1 MPNPPIAPRIP
12 HAHEKFGDIR
22 EDPWSWLREKDDPEV
37 RAYLDAENAYAEA
50 ELAPLKPLETTIY
63 DEMLA
68 RIKQTDLSVAYRDN
82 GWWYYTRTEEG
93 KQYTI
98 HCRRAGTMEAPEEVV
113 LDLNLLAE
121 GHPYLG
127 LGALEISDDNRYAL
141 FTTDTTGFRE
151 YTLQV
156 KDLVTGALLDERIEK
171 VASAAWAA
179 DSRTIVYVTEDHAKR
194 AYKLW
199 RHTLGGA
206 TDRAIYEETDERFR
220 IGVGRGRSKR
230 ILYLGINSFTT
241 SEARWT
247 PADRPD
253 GEWRVVVPRATG
265 REYDVDDRGERFW
278 FRVNDTGRNF
288 RLVSAPIDD
297 PAPAN
302 WREEIP
308 HRDDVMIEG
317 LDLFRDFSVVQQRRD
332 GLQELRVIAQDGS
345 NDHLIAMAE
354 PVYTAGPGTNAEWEA
369 TQYRFSYQ
377 SFVTPPSVFDY
388 DVRGRIRTLRK
399 QVEVLGGYDPARY
412 ESTRVHAEAPD
423 GVQVPISLVW
433 RTGVTRDGSAPM
445 LLSGYGA
452 YGIPYP
458 VGFSSARLSLLDRG
472 VVFAIAH
479 IRGGGD
485 LGKPW
490 HDGGRMMHKM
500 NTFTDFIASAKRLV
514 KDRWTS
520 PPRLVIEGGSAGGLL
535 MGAVTNLRP
544 DLWSAVVSHV
554 PFVDVLT
561 TMLDASLPLTV
572 GEYEEWGDPNDE
584 ATYRYIRR
592 YCPWSNIEPKAYPP
606 MYIRTSINDSQVMYW
621 EPAKYVAK
629 LRAMKSDKNQI
640 LLLTNM
646 GAGHGGAS
654 GRYDHLHELA
664 RDYAWMLQQMG
675 QWNTPTTVGS
685 PLRADS

>member
-1 MPNPPIAPRIP
+1 MSNPPIAQRIP
-12 HAHEKFGDIR
+12 DAHQKFGDSR
-22 EDPWSWLREKDDPEV
+22 KDPWSWLRHKDDPKV

-50 ELAPLKPLETTIY
+50 ELAPLKELEAQIY

-68 RIKQTDLSVAYRDN
+68 RIKQTDLSVPYRDN
-82 GWWYYTRTEEG
+82 GYWYYTRTEEG

-98 HCRRAGTMEAPEEVV
+98 HCRRTGTMESPEEVV

-156 KDLVTGALLDERIEK
+156 KDLVTGTILDERIEK

-194 AYKLW
+194 AHKLW
-199 RHTLGGA
+199 RHSLGA
-206 TDRAIYEETDERFR
+206 TTDSPIYEETDERFR

-241 SEARWT
+241 SEARWA
-247 PADRPD
+247 PADRPN
-253 GEWRVVVPRATG
+253 GEWRIVVPRESG
-265 REYDVDDRGERFW
+265 REYDVDDRGERLW

-288 RLVSAPIDD
+288 RVVSAPIDD

-302 WREEIP
+302 WREEMP

-317 LDLFRDFSVVQQRRD
+317 LDLFRDFSVVHQRRD
-332 GLQELRVIAQDGS
+332 GLQELRVIGQDGG

-377 SFVTPPSVFDY
+377 SFVTPPSVYDY
-388 DVRGRIRTLRK
+388 DVRGHIRTLRK
-399 QVEVLGGYDPARY
+399 QVEVLGGYDPTLY
-412 ESTRVHAEAPD
+412 ESTRVHAEVPD
-423 GVQVPISLVW
+423 GAKVPISLVW
-433 RTGVTRDGSAPM
+433 RKGVARDGTAPM

-458 VGFSSARLSLLDRG
+458 VSFSSARLSLLDRG

-490 HDGGRMMHKM
+490 HDGGRMMLKM
-500 NTFTDFIASAKRLV
+500 NTFTDFIACGERLV

-520 PPRLVIEGGSAGGLL
+520 SSRLVIEGGSAGGLL
-535 MGAVTNLRP
+535 MGAVSNLRP
-544 DLWSAVVSHV
+544 DLWCGVVSHV

-561 TMLDASLPLTV
+561 TMLDASLPLTI

-584 ATYRYIRR
+584 ATYHYIRR
-592 YCPWSNIEPKAYPP
+592 YCPWSNIERKAYPP

-629 LRAMKSDKNQI
+629 LRAMKTDTNKI

-664 RDYAWMLQQMG
+664 RDYAWMLQQTG
-675 QWNTPTTVGS
+675 LSTPPSV
-685 PLRADS
+685 DSR